1 MQVVYHDED
10 EKMTLYIQAVHTD
23 QQLDWI
29 RDLKKGLCSVFFV
42 TLCTGV
48 YLEGG
53 ANRRPPSPKLSKR

>member
-29 RDLKKGLCSVFFV
+29 RDLKKGLCWVFFV

-53 ANRRPPSPKLSKR
+53 EPAPPLP